1 VGVDVQWV
9 LYLVAAVLLGVV
21 AWFTR
26 SKVIALAWVA
36 ATLLVLA
43 TFVVPAS

>member
-1 VGVDVQWV
+1 MTITLEVV
-9 LYLVAAVLLGVV
+9 LYLIAAVLLGVV
-21 AWFTR
+21 AWLTR

-43 TFVVPAS
+43 TFVIPAS